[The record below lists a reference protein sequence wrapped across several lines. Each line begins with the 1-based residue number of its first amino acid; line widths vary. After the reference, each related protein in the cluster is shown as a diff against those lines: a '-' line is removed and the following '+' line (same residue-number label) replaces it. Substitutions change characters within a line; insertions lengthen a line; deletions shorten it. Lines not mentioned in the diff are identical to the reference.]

1 MIGRFLSRI
10 HPAVYGMNRRNRELV
25 MAHNHLTAID
35 LANDKIGTKNA
46 LRRAG
51 VPVPASIAE
60 ISAHRDVRR
69 IYGRLLSLQHG
80 FVVKPARG
88 SQGRGVTLF
97 NRALP
102 DSVLPLHGA
111 PWTLEE
117 FVYYVARILSGE
129 YTVGRP
135 VDQVII
141 EEKINPDRDWI
152 VPGLPGPPDLR
163 IIVMQGE
170 PLLCMARLPTVASEG
185 RANLHKGGVG
195 LGIDLQTGLSTNAI
209 MREKRITHHPDSGE
223 PLIGVQVEGL
233 SDCMR
238 IAAACATVIPLGYM
252 GVDIIRDRDRG
263 PVVIEVNARPG
274 LAIQLANRIGLGEAM
289 SRARVSRK
297 DKQ

>member
-1 MIGRFLSRI
+1 MIQRLFSRI
-10 HPAVYGMNRRNRELV
+10 HPAVFGMNRRNRELV
-25 MAHNHLTAID
+25 MTHNHLTAID

-46 LRRAG
+46 LSRAG

-69 IYGRLLSLQHG
+69 IYSKLLGLQHG

-102 DSVLPLHGA
+102 NSVLPLHGA

-129 YTVGRP
+129 YTVCHP
-135 VDQVII
+135 VDQVIV

-195 LGIDLQTGLSTNAI
+195 LGIDLQTGRSTNAI
-209 MREKRITHHPDSGE
+209 MKEKRIAHHPDSGE
-223 PLIGVQVEGL
+223 PLIGVEVEGL
-233 SDCMR
+233 ADCMR
-238 IAAACATVIPLGYM
+238 IAALCATVIPLGYM

-274 LAIQLANRIGLGEAM
+274 LAIQLANRTGLGEAM
-289 SRARVSRK
+289 NRARNRK
-297 DKQ
+297 GRHE